1 MKVTYDPWADAVYI
15 YLTSK
20 TGDLNTMI
28 VDNSLMV
35 DVDANDRVVG
45 VEILSASERLDV
57 EQLKTF
63 EFVEH
68 GPPKLYEPAVDPVTV
83 SNLGS
88 HHKNSQDG

>member
-15 YLTSK
+15 YIASSK
-20 TGDLNTMI
+20 GGIETAV
-28 VDNSLMV
+28 VDNALMV
-35 DVDANDRVVG
+35 DTDHTGRVVG

-68 GPPKLYEPAVDPVTV
+68 GPPKLYEPAADPVAV
-83 SNLGS
+83 SDRGA
-88 HHKNSQDG
+88 HYKNSQDG